1 MEHYQNRV
9 RVLVVEDEIV
19 VSEDLQ
25 QRLRSLGYDVAG
37 AADTAADAIRLATLT
52 PPDVALMDIMLHG
65 KAEGIDAAEF
75 LRGQLDIPVIFLT
88 AHSDTATLQRARLTD
103 PAGYIVKPFED
114 AQLRVAIDMAP
125 ARHEMERKARNVA
138 RWLTATLTSIGD
150 SVIATNTKTEILMLN
165 PAAEKL
171 TGWNQDDALGKPFAE
186 VVRLVSHATRVP
198 LEDPA
203 TRALRQGLTIR
214 IDPNTLLLTRSG
226 EERFVEDSA
235 SPIADETGKILGAVV
250 VIVDSTD
257 RLAAQSR
264 VQVLAHMV
272 EDLLAEKERN
282 ATTNAELKA
291 FATAVSHDLRGP
303 LNAIAGFSYL
313 LSTQHRKHLD
323 ASGQIFLDHVQKNAR
338 EMIKMTEDYLRFLSL
353 SCGQELSLA
362 TVDLRSLV
370 QDVFRSLTG
379 VPGATPVQFT
389 CAPLPKVVGDEAML
403 RQVFINL
410 LGNAI
415 KFTSRHEHPV
425 VAVGVSPE
433 CDEPGTMHT
442 FFVRDNGTGFEA
454 ASAEKLFEPFQRF
467 HSAAEF
473 PGTGV
478 GLSIVKRIVEHH
490 GGALW
495 AESQA
500 GAGATFFLTLPRA
513 PASSRPP
520 LPREKSTG

>member
-1 MEHYQNRV
+1 MAHPPNKIRV
-9 RVLVVEDEIV
+9 MVVEDEIV

-25 QRLRSLGYDVAG
+25 QRLREQGYDVAG
-37 AADTAADAIRLATLT
+37 AADTAADAIRLATLIL
-52 PPDVALMDIMLHG
+52 PDVALMDIMLHG
-65 KAEGIDAAEF
+65 KAEGIDAAEY
-75 LRGQLDIPVIFLT
+75 LRGQLDIPVVFLT
-88 AHSDTATLQRARLTD
+88 AHSDSATLQRARQTD
-103 PAGYIVKPFED
+103 PSGYIVKPFED

-125 ARHEMERKARNVA
+125 ARHEMERKARRAA

-150 SVIATNTKTEILMLN
+150 AVIATNPRSEILILN

-171 TGWNQDDALGKPFAE
+171 TGWHQDEAVGKPFAD
-186 VVRLVSHATRVP
+186 VVRLVSHATRAP

-203 TRALRQGLTIR
+203 TRALRQGLTVR

-226 EERFVEDSA
+226 EERFVDDSA
-235 SPIADETGKILGAVV
+235 SPIADDSGKILGAVV
-250 VIVDSTD
+250 VIVDATD
-257 RLAAQSR
+257 RHATECSVRA
-264 VQVLAHMV
+264 LAHRV

-282 ATTNAELKA
+282 ETTNAELEA
-291 FATAVSHDLRGP
+291 FAAAVSHDLRGP

-338 EMIKMTEDYLRFLSL
+338 EMIKMTEDYLRFLGL
-353 SCGQELSLA
+353 SRGQELSRA

-415 KFTSRHEHPV
+415 KFTARHEHPS
-425 VAVGVSPE
+425 VAVGVSPDG
-433 CDEPGTMHT
+433 DEPGTMHT
-442 FFVRDNGTGFEA
+442 FFVRDNGIGFDA
-454 ASAEKLFEPFQRF
+454 ACAEKLFEPFQRF

-495 AESQA
+495 AESQP

-513 PASSRPP
+513 PASSRPAA
-520 LPREKSTG
+520 